1 MSISLVIQRRTF
13 RKERD
18 SRGRDHILI
27 GFADGRRL
35 SPGTPVSSTNIT
47 DLHNPNPHYILLTL
61 NWRVDQ
67 NVTKNHRKL
76 KKTHFTMGG
85 HGSAY
90 YNNCLSN
97 NVVSSIAVHCKVYS
111 VHFVFRFI
119 DDM

>member
-1 MSISLVIQRRTF
+1 VSISLVIQRRTF

-18 SRGRDHILI
+18 SRGRDHIFI

-47 DLHNPNPHYILLTL
+47 DLHNPNPHYILLAL
-61 NWRVDQ
+61 KWRVDK

-76 KKTHFTMGG
+76 KKKHFTMGG